1 MSLDR
6 PSAAATSL
14 SNVLQIAQAILL
26 AAFAVVPAFLTGSMA
41 VGIRAEFGLGQAA
54 LGFAIAWFFI
64 TTSFMTA
71 TLGRRADGVASRVS
85 LTIGASM
92 SAVALFSIGA
102 SRSYL
107 MLVLALTLGGIAN
120 ATSQPA
126 VNASLSRRI
135 PAERLGLAL
144 GIKQSAIPAAT
155 LLGGLAVPTLGV
167 WVGWRG
173 TFAVA
178 GGLAVIGALI
188 VWFTGD
194 RSERP
199 ARRPRLP
206 IRSTQANLDSL
217 LILTFGGLLAA
228 AAATSLGAFMVDAA
242 VESGITESRAGI
254 VAAAASA
261 VGLTSRVLIGWYAD
275 RHPLVSRYGM
285 ITLLVTLGVPGFLML
300 ATGIP
305 VLYLAGATLAYA
317 AGWGWTGLFHYTVV
331 AQNPTMPAT
340 STGVIQTGL
349 SFGAGLGPLIMGA
362 VTQAT
367 SYAIGWLTAAG
378 LGVVGAMFFAY
389 GRRHLRRN
397 LSGAAVET
405 VLEPRVL
412 EVLRD
417 HWSSPSSP
425 TDIATAPATMGGN
438 AFAIIHLPSGQA
450 WRSRGSTVAGTI
462 AVLEGSGLHFSIGLA
477 QHELEAG
484 RALTL
489 PPHLIWSVRNS
500 GDGQASFAVL
510 TPDHLKETR

>member
-1 MSLDR
+1 MTSNR
-6 PSAAATSL
+6 SSAVPTSL

-26 AAFAVVPAFLTGSMA
+26 AVFAVVPAFLVGSMA
-41 VGIRAEFGLGQAA
+41 VGIRAEFELGQAA

-71 TLGRRADGVASRVS
+71 TLGRRADGVASRSS
-85 LTIGASM
+85 LTIGASL
-92 SAVALFSIGA
+92 SAIALFSIGA
-102 SRSYL
+102 SRSYGTL
-107 MLVLALTLGGIAN
+107 ILSLTLGGIAN
-120 ATSQPA
+120 AASQPA

-135 PAERLGLAL
+135 PAERLGLAF

-173 TFAVA
+173 TFSTA
-178 GGLAVIGALI
+178 GSLALVGALV

-194 RSERP
+194 VTERP
-199 ARRPRLP
+199 AHRRRLP
-206 IRSTQANLDSL
+206 LRSTQANLDSL

-254 VAAAASA
+254 AAAAASA

-275 RHPLVSRYGM
+275 RHPLASRYGM
-285 ITLLVTLGVPGFLML
+285 ITLLVVLGVPGFLML

-331 AQNPTMPAT
+331 SQNPTMPAT
-340 STGVIQTGL
+340 SSGVIQTGL
-349 SFGAGLGPLIMGA
+349 SFGAGLGPLVMGS

-367 SYAIGWLTAAG
+367 SYAVGWLTAAG
-378 LGVVGAMFFAY
+378 LGIAGAAFFAY
-389 GRRHLRRN
+389 GRLHLRRN
-397 LSGAAVET
+397 LSRAVVET

-412 EVLRD
+412 EMLRD
-417 HWSSPSSP
+417 HPGRESAAL
-425 TDIATAPATMGGN
+425 ATFGGN
-438 AFAIIHLPSGQA
+438 TVAIVRLPAGED
-450 WRSRGSTVAGTI
+450 WRSRGSTVAGTV
-462 AVLEGSGLHFSIGLA
+462 AVLGGTGLRFRIGLA
-477 QHELEAG
+477 HHELEAG
-484 RALTL
+484 RALML
-489 PPHLIWSVRNS
+489 PPHLIWSVANTGS
-500 GDGQASFAVL
+500 VPACFAVL
-510 TPDHLKETR
+510 TPARSEGAS